1 MKTKIMKVLGVVMT
15 IAMLASFMVAGAPVS
30 AAGGPLTPSIN
41 EWEGVTL
48 PSMIPGTDV
57 DLIEQAKDG
66 TIFISVYN
74 EAAPSWSM
82 YKSTDGYTWTLTNI
96 NNQAN
101 RITAIEPS
109 ANYAVDKTVYV
120 AINTSGLGYTTLY
133 RCTNGAAVGTP
144 VGEMGMISAG
154 MGASLNA
161 SYIYSLDSYYDGS
174 YVWLLAATDIDVF
187 AIRDDR
193 GLTTVWTDMQLSET
207 LGGEYSD
214 YDPLPEGVEVYK
226 AMFAPDY
233 ASTGVIWAVYYDEF
247 ASTAL
252 ATRFPTLAG
261 DTDGYGIIARS
272 SGSTLWGTVITP
284 VIIWDEVSSGP
295 AKAECDSDFSAAYS
309 STSNPEIYAALS
321 FWGSTDYDDIYRIEC
336 GFYGALA
343 NVTPFDVDPTGRIDF
358 CSIEVDGSNIIVGS
372 YDMSFIAT
380 EVWYS
385 HNDGTTWAMSARNP
399 TGSANETCN
408 LLISKYGATDGMA
421 FAATGGTQSAISI
434 SDDMGYTWA
443 QTAFIDDDIAEIK
456 DIAFHPTTKAALLVT
471 RNAAWDDS
479 LWVTSDVTTPVV
491 NWKRIF
497 CEEYNTDINFTMVEY
512 SADGA
517 AVMVYDKWAD
527 VIFRSTDN
535 ANTFGN
541 WRNTASWG
549 DINAWLVP
557 NASTVYAVTNNGF
570 WSTALVGSRL
580 PGIALVSIAMSGD
593 SLTVGTDVGTAYA
606 SINKGNTWGTA
617 IVCATFDEDVFV
629 AFDALYASN
638 NLFYYATEEG
648 KVGKVLLSGNNLSTA
663 AGSNVDYNALYLAGS
678 TTTSSTTTP
687 DIDPVIDGGTLQIVD
702 DATGAIARTA
712 TLGSDLPI
720 TGIVNGPFIAGEVLL
735 VIGDDLVATS
745 ATDITGFIQ
754 VQGVTS
760 GATGI
765 VNVGTLTVP
774 TGYTA
779 ADTITVTSSNI
790 IVTDLVSGGG
800 STPSTDEAMY
810 RLLLHQADNNWEGAV
825 TELADMF
832 GLWYSAGSNILW
844 TIVDGD
850 MLYAFEDF
858 LSGKT
863 LGVTAVEVNKVA
875 ENPTKSVT
883 VSWTH
888 MNEDDGT
895 TYLISY
901 SYTLAGVTYTNYAYK
916 VVSSLIAVGTAV
928 STTITGL
935 NPSTEYT
942 FMVRVANDSPIQS
955 RWSSGVKVIT
965 TAYLYAPTPM
975 SPSQNLVTSSLHP
988 TFTWSSVVTAV
999 AYNIQISQT
1008 ATFGTLIDS
1017 ATVAVTGYTYTGD
1030 GLAYDTDYYWRVQ
1043 AVAADGTVS
1052 EWSSYDPYYGLMGS
1066 TGAVSVFHTMMDP
1079 EVVDGDVT
1087 LTVTQTQTSVELTVT
1102 QPTYTIPVPEFTVT
1116 APAPPASTV
1125 TTITNVVE
1133 IPDPQTPAYIWA
1145 IVAIGALLTIA
1156 VIVLIIRTRRV
1167 V

>member
-1 MKTKIMKVLGVVMT
+1 
-15 IAMLASFMVAGAPVS
+15 
-30 AAGGPLTPSIN
+30 
-41 EWEGVTL
+41 
-48 PSMIPGTDV
+48 
-57 DLIEQAKDG
+57 
-66 TIFISVYN
+66 
-74 EAAPSWSM
+74 
-82 YKSTDGYTWTLTNI
+82 
-96 NNQAN
+96 
-101 RITAIEPS
+101 
-109 ANYAVDKTVYV
+109 
-120 AINTSGLGYTTLY
+120 
-133 RCTNGAAVGTP
+133 
-144 VGEMGMISAG
+144 
-154 MGASLNA
+154 
-161 SYIYSLDSYYDGS
+161 
-174 YVWLLAATDIDVF
+174 
-187 AIRDDR
+187 
-193 GLTTVWTDMQLSET
+193 
-207 LGGEYSD
+207 
-214 YDPLPEGVEVYK
+214 
-226 AMFAPDY
+226 
-233 ASTGVIWAVYYDEF
+233 
-247 ASTAL
+247 
-252 ATRFPTLAG
+252 
-261 DTDGYGIIARS
+261 
-272 SGSTLWGTVITP
+272 
-284 VIIWDEVSSGP
+284 
-295 AKAECDSDFSAAYS
+295 
-309 STSNPEIYAALS
+309 
-321 FWGSTDYDDIYRIEC
+321 
-336 GFYGALA
+336 
-343 NVTPFDVDPTGRIDF
+343 
-358 CSIEVDGSNIIVGS
+358 
-372 YDMSFIAT
+372 
-380 EVWYS
+380 
-385 HNDGTTWAMSARNP
+385 
-399 TGSANETCN
+399 
-408 LLISKYGATDGMA
+408 
-421 FAATGGTQSAISI
+421 
-434 SDDMGYTWA
+434 
-443 QTAFIDDDIAEIK
+443 
-456 DIAFHPTTKAALLVT
+456 
-471 RNAAWDDS
+471 
-479 LWVTSDVTTPVV
+479 
-491 NWKRIF
+491 
-497 CEEYNTDINFTMVEY
+497 
-512 SADGA
+512 
-517 AVMVYDKWAD
+517 
-527 VIFRSTDN
+527 
-535 ANTFGN
+535 
-541 WRNTASWG
+541 
-549 DINAWLVP
+549 
-557 NASTVYAVTNNGF
+557 
-570 WSTALVGSRL
+570 
-580 PGIALVSIAMSGD
+580 
-593 SLTVGTDVGTAYA
+593 
-606 SINKGNTWGTA
+606 
-617 IVCATFDEDVFV
+617 
-629 AFDALYASN
+629 
-638 NLFYYATEEG
+638 
-648 KVGKVLLSGNNLSTA
+648 
-663 AGSNVDYNALYLAGS
+663 
-678 TTTSSTTTP
+678 
-687 DIDPVIDGGTLQIVD
+687 
-702 DATGAIARTA
+702 
-712 TLGSDLPI
+712 
-720 TGIVNGPFIAGEVLL
+720 
-735 VIGDDLVATS
+735 
-745 ATDITGFIQ
+745 
-754 VQGVTS
+754 
-760 GATGI
+760 
-765 VNVGTLTVP
+765 
-774 TGYTA
+774 
-779 ADTITVTSSNI
+779 
-790 IVTDLVSGGG
+790 
-800 STPSTDEAMY
+800 MY